1 MYMEKIEQS
10 QIKSRD
16 NNYRE
21 PTMLIDIYKAKI
33 WPNFHKTKLIDI
45 QNSNLTQI
53 MPHTNFLHIYWLLKI
68 NHETHNR
75 VSN

>member
-33 WPNFHKTKLIDI
+33 
-45 QNSNLTQI
+45 
-53 MPHTNFLHIYWLLKI
+53 
-68 NHETHNR
+68 
-75 VSN
+75 